1 MIRFLRSERALE
13 IHATS
18 PINIALVKYWG
29 KLDEEYIIPLNS
41 SLSITVDQND
51 LCSRT
56 LVKLVYDQD
65 MNDLSEPKV
74 TLILNGK
81 SEKITHRIMNVIN
94 TIRKRAQNVKAYD
107 VEGSAE
113 DNNQQYIDIPKEDL
127 LKMRIEV
134 TSDNNFATASGL
146 ASSSSGLSCLSFAI
160 AQLYGVQEQFEGE
173 YSTFARLGSGSA
185 CRSIYGGFVQWHA
198 GFESMA
204 DMITQEMQDIS
215 QKSIAKPIKLSEQ
228 SLNFWLDNLELVICC
243 VKPEKNSSL
252 QKDVPSTDGMRISHQ
267 TSDLMKLKLEQGLSE
282 IHIEKLTQALEN
294 RDLNTAYEII
304 MKESNQLHAICLDS
318 YPPIFYMNETS
329 KNIIKQCTNLN
340 KQAKNDEQIQSNIV
354 AYSIDAGF
362 HVFLFMLKDHKERV
376 MDAIKADDS
385 VMEGIERF
393 IETRIGREGVKLH

>member
-94 TIRKRAQNVKAYD
+94 TIRKRAQSVKAYD

-127 LKMRIEV
+127 LKMRIEL
-134 TSDNNFATASGL
+134 SYMEFK
-146 ASSSSGLSCLSFAI
+146 SSSKVNIQHSQDS
-160 AQLYGVQEQFEGE
+160 AQV
-173 YSTFARLGSGSA
+173 
-185 CRSIYGGFVQWHA
+185 V
-198 GFESMA
+198 
-204 DMITQEMQDIS
+204 
-215 QKSIAKPIKLSEQ
+215 
-228 SLNFWLDNLELVICC
+228 LVD
-243 VKPEKNSSL
+243 PFMEDLFN
-252 QKDVPSTDGMRISHQ
+252 GM
-267 TSDLMKLKLEQGLSE
+267 LALK
-282 IHIEKLTQALEN
+282 AW
-294 RDLNTAYEII
+294 
-304 MKESNQLHAICLDS
+304 
-318 YPPIFYMNETS
+318 
-329 KNIIKQCTNLN
+329 
-340 KQAKNDEQIQSNIV
+340 QI
-354 AYSIDAGF
+354 
-362 HVFLFMLKDHKERV
+362 
-376 MDAIKADDS
+376 
-385 VMEGIERF
+385 
-393 IETRIGREGVKLH
+393 